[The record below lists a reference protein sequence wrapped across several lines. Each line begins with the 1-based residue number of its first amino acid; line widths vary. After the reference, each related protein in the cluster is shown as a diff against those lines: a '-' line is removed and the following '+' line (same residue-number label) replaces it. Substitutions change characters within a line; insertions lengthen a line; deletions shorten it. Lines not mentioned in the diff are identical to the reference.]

1 MNLNPSDFFLE
12 NGYAAERN
20 PLSSELQ
27 NKLYQLIE
35 ILETVISTGKSVI
48 SNIPVNHFKEPMFIR
63 VNFFNRYI
71 NRIEVLI
78 PLLKQWK
85 KNINVED
92 SIGIIIRSCL
102 VDVISQFYLEEFHS
116 KVKVCPSEEEDKYL
130 QVARDLLADH
140 IFTGVKYFKTLKDV
154 SVFTNSY
161 YKKSIDEWKRLYP
174 PYFKNEAIDY
184 DKPTQNI
191 AANPFPLPLQI
202 LKEIRNSDLLK
213 RQNPDQIYMSYFFYS
228 KYEHFGVTTNSLQ
241 TKDINMSF
249 YFMMDSLTYILFG
262 SWLCCAHFVHADA
275 KLKEDSEKI
284 YSLREEFVRI
294 VNDNHPTDADLIN
307 NNL

>member
-1 MNLNPSDFFLE
+1 MNTSSHTYYLE
-12 NGYAAERN
+12 NGYTIERN

-35 ILETVISTGKSVI
+35 LLETVISTGKSVI
-48 SNIPVNHFKEPMFIR
+48 SKIPVNLFKEPMFIR
-63 VNFFNRYI
+63 VNLFHRYI

-78 PLLKQWK
+78 PLLKEWE

-92 SIGIIIRSCL
+92 SIGIIIRACL

-116 KVKVCPSEEEDKYL
+116 KVNTCPSEEEDKYL

-140 IFTGVKYFKTLKDV
+140 IFSGVKYLKTLKDA
-154 SVFTNSY
+154 SVFTNAY
-161 YKKSIDEWKRLYP
+161 YKESIDEWKRLYP
-174 PYFKNEAIDY
+174 PYFKNEVINY

-191 AANPFPLPLQI
+191 AANPFPPPIQI

-249 YFMMDSLTYILFG
+249 YFMMDSMTYILFG
-262 SWLCCAHFVHADA
+262 CWLCCAHFENADA
-275 KLKEDSEKI
+275 KLKDDSEKI
-284 YSLREEFVRI
+284 HSIREEFIRI
-294 VNDNHPTDADLIN
+294 VNVNHPSDADLIN